1 MIDKTMQFLQEQL
14 NGYLR
19 QRFPGESELAVL
31 SGIANP
37 DGTPSDKIANKVVLT
52 LINVERESVASNSS
66 ARYRPDG
73 DAMARITPPLNIN
86 LLILVSASFDS
97 NYTDSLKAL
106 SSVLRFFQGH
116 PIFTR
121 QTAANLPDSL
131 ERLSV
136 EWTDMDLQSIY
147 NLWSVLGGRYMP
159 SVVYKAR
166 MIIISDAW
174 IADDVPVITATDTEL

>member
-1 MIDKTMQFLQEQL
+1 MIEKTMPFLQEQL
-14 NGYLR
+14 NGYLS
-19 QRFPGESELAVL
+19 QRYPGEPELAVL
-31 SGIANP
+31 SGIANA
-37 DGTPSDKIANKVVLT
+37 DGSPSDKIANKIALT

-66 ARYRPDG
+66 ARYRSDG

-86 LLILVSASFDS
+86 LLILVSANFEG
-97 NYTDSLKAL
+97 NYADSLKTL
-106 SSVLRFFQGH
+106 SSVLRFFQAH

-121 QTAANLPDSL
+121 QTAAGIPDSL
-131 ERLSV
+131 ERLTV

-174 IADDVPVITATDTEL
+174 IADDVPVITGTDIDV